1 MLINFL
7 LFVTT
12 LFLFCGLALDV
23 GIVQLRKLQ
32 LQHAADAAAL
42 GALVERARGQSD
54 WVTAGKADAS
64 LNGFTDG
71 SAGTTIS
78 IVSPPTSGTYSGD
91 TSAIQA
97 TATQTMHTGFLG
109 MIGAG
114 LSTPG
119 AMAVSRA
126 SANPDC
132 VYIMGAGSLLHP
144 LMIQNFSGFYSA
156 CNIYI
161 DSTTNTLEND
171 LGSTINVTGGKA
183 IKIQGS
189 SSTAWLW
196 GTNSPSPTFNSPNEV
211 DPLENVTAPT
221 FSSCT
226 YTNTY
231 LLLTTATLNP
241 GTYCNLTINA
251 ANVTFNPGLYI
262 IVGGSTWLAGST
274 IQGTGVTLYF
284 TKGTGIWN
292 YYGNFNIYNSTVTLS
307 APTSTSSGGITGLVV
322 FTDRNWTDSGGQN
335 IFLSASYVSTD
346 GIWYAP
352 NVGIWNSASTLT
364 GTNYL
369 GIVTDNMY
377 LSYATI
383 TVPSPNYSSL
393 AGGSPFTGGGT
404 SGLAQ

>member
-42 GALVERARGQSD
+42 GALVERSRGQSD

-97 TATQTMHTGFLG
+97 TATQSMHTGFLG
-109 MIGAG
+109 LIGTG
-114 LSTPG
+114 LATPG
-119 AMAVSRA
+119 ALAVAKA

-132 VYIMGAGSLLHP
+132 VYILGAGSLVHP

-161 DSTTNTLEND
+161 DLTTNTLEND
-171 LGSTINVTGGKA
+171 LGSTLSVTGGKS

-196 GTNSPSPTFNSPNEV
+196 G
-211 DPLENVTAPT
+211 
-221 FSSCT
+221 
-226 YTNTY
+226 
-231 LLLTTATLNP
+231 
-241 GTYCNLTINA
+241 
-251 ANVTFNPGLYI
+251 
-262 IVGGSTWLAGST
+262 
-274 IQGTGVTLYF
+274 
-284 TKGTGIWN
+284 
-292 YYGNFNIYNSTVTLS
+292 
-307 APTSTSSGGITGLVV
+307 STSPVH
-322 FTDRNWTDSGGQN
+322 
-335 IFLSASYVSTD
+335 STRQTK
-346 GIWYAP
+346 P
-352 NVGIWNSASTLT
+352 TL
-364 GTNYL
+364 
-369 GIVTDNMY
+369 
-377 LSYATI
+377 
-383 TVPSPNYSSL
+383 
-393 AGGSPFTGGGT
+393 
-404 SGLAQ
+404 